1 MTRTDNVSM
10 SVMIESKS
18 TLAIDVVEGLSANP
32 KQLPSKYL
40 YDSLGS
46 QLFQAICEL
55 PWYNITNGEIRL
67 LKQSSEAIMS
77 RANSPSI
84 LVELG
89 SGNGSKM
96 LSLLSNWQ
104 LGQQSPVVH
113 FVDISPAALELSTL
127 ILSQHNDSLTVV
139 THESTYEK
147 GLEAAL
153 AERDER
159 DTALVLFLG
168 SNIGNLNQQDAE
180 HFLENIRTRSR
191 PGDRFLLGTDLVKP
205 ECDLLMAYDDPLG
218 VTAAFNKNL
227 LARLNRELDADFD
240 LSQFHHRVVWNAAAS
255 RVESYLEKGVKFVT
269 TAIAP
274 WLEKGAK
281 DFLVRCNK

>member
-67 LKQSSEAIMS
+67 LKQCSKAIMS
-77 RANSPSI
+77 RANSPRI

-168 SNIGNLNQQDAE
+168 SNIGNLKLPLYLTNLDFQIL
-180 HFLENIRTRSR
+180 HFHSLI
-191 PGDRFLLGTDLVKP
+191 
-205 ECDLLMAYDDPLG
+205 
-218 VTAAFNKNL
+218 
-227 LARLNRELDADFD
+227 
-240 LSQFHHRVVWNAAAS
+240 LSQLLPSPHCLH
-255 RVESYLEKGVKFVT
+255 EIHQL
-269 TAIAP
+269 P
-274 WLEKGAK
+274 
-281 DFLVRCNK
+281 RCDV